1 MTNHRRGRECTS
13 RDDHADRP
21 EIPWRQIAAMRNF
34 LIHEYFNIDV
44 VVVEDVI
51 ANDLEPLGAA
61 VNGLLANADPD

>member
-1 MTNHRRGRECTS
+1 
-13 RDDHADRP
+13 
-21 EIPWRQIAAMRNF
+21 MRNF